1 MTDCLRGFPYFRL
14 LLLLAFLSG
23 CSEFPSTHG
32 DDKSGRSIRW
42 VIVEKPHGRLSR
54 NERRPSQTL
63 NPGTSVLI
71 VEPIWTRKS
80 DSVPLI
86 RISLLSIMPQGNPAR
101 GETVTV
107 TLRLLGANPEA
118 SYRLIALPNSP
129 DTEVLSPDR
138 LICRGDQEA
147 EFRFTRLRA
156 GRGGIIVTAK
166 EVLDPAGYTTEEHP
180 HSHGMAGDQ
189 EP

>member
-1 MTDCLRGFPYFRL
+1 MTDCLWGSPHLRSL
-14 LLLLAFLSG
+14 LLVAFLGG
-23 CSEFPSTHG
+23 CAEFPSTHG

-42 VIVEKPHGRLSR
+42 VIVEKPYGRLSR
-54 NERRPSQTL
+54 NDMRPSQTL
-63 NPGTSVLI
+63 KPGTSVLI
-71 VEPIWTRKS
+71 VEPIWTRNN
-80 DSVPLI
+80 DRVPLI
-86 RISLLSIMPQGNPAR
+86 RILLLSIHPQGNPAR

-107 TLRLLGANPEA
+107 RLRLIRANPEA
-118 SYRLIALPNSP
+118 SYRLTATPNSP

-138 LICRGDQEA
+138 LIFRGDEEA

-156 GRGGIIVTAK
+156 GRGGIVVTAE
-166 EVLDPAGYTTEEHP
+166 EVLDPGYTSEELP